1 MTVSIIHAFVRWA
14 LGVLAPGTGRRRA
27 GTRPARQTLAR
38 TPEVPGAAAPWP
50 LLRRSPYGLEE
61 PLPGEATA
69 VVRPYVVLAERERVL
84 ECERARQRRRRVA
97 MVLAADFG
105 VDLDLH
111 VVGAE
116 AVAG

>member
-1 MTVSIIHAFVRWA
+1 MTVSIIHAFVRWI

-27 GTRPARQTLAR
+27 DTRPAGQTPAR
-38 TPEVPGAAAPWP
+38 MPEAPRPPAPWP
-50 LLRRSPYGLEE
+50 PVRRSPYGLEE

-69 VVRPYVVLAERERVL
+69 VVRPYVVLAERE
-84 ECERARQRRRRVA
+84 CERARQRQRRVA

-105 VDLDLH
+105 IDLDLH

-116 AVAG
+116 AVAR